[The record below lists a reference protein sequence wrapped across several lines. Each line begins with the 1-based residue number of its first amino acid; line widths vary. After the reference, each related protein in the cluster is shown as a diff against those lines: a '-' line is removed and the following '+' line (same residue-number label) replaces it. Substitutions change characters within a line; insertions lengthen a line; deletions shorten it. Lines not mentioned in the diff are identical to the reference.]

1 MTEQAESC
9 DECDGGPVVVTVQGL
24 GACAEHIDAVMSR
37 VGVLMQALR
46 EIQNDPHHPS
56 TGTMEQP

>member
-1 MTEQAESC
+1 MTEQAETC

-24 GACAEHIDAVMSR
+24 GACAEHIDEVMAR

-46 EIQNDPHHPS
+46 DIQRDLD
-56 TGTMEQP
+56 Q